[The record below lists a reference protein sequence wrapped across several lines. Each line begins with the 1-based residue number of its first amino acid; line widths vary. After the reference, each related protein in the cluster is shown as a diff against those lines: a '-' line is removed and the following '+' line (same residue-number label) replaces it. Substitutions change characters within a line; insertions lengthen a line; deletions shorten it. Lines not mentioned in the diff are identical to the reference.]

1 MFKLGL
7 IVNPYAGLGGPEGL
21 KGSDTLPDGL
31 RQSVA
36 EEMANSRSLPRA
48 VRCLAA
54 LAPVAE
60 QLAVYGFDGAMAE
73 QACREAGLTFTSV
86 GRAEALSSAEDTRRA
101 AQCLLS
107 EQVDI
112 VLFVGGD
119 GTARDIYSAVG
130 ESLPVLGLPAGVKM
144 HSAVYAVNPQA
155 AAAILRALI
164 DGDLVDIG
172 LQEVRDIDEAAFAQ
186 GRVRSRHYGE
196 LMVPRLGGFLQQVK
210 QGGREVEELVIAD
223 IADELMENYDE
234 GCLYIV
240 GPGSTT
246 TGFMEALG
254 LPYTLLGFDLVRGGE
269 LLQADANAQQISEVM
284 DHHQGPITV
293 LITAIG
299 GQGHI
304 LGRGNQQLTPTLI
317 RRIGR
322 DNFQVL
328 ASKGKLSG
336 LAGRPLLVDSN
347 DAALDA
353 QWQGFIA
360 VTTGY
365 RDQVM
370 YRVSAGEA

>member
-86 GRAEALSSAEDTRRA
+86 GRAEALSSAADTRRA
-101 AQCLLS
+101 AQCLRS

-234 GCLYIV
+234 DCLYIV

-304 LGRGNQQLTPTLI
+304 LGRGNQQLTPALI

-370 YRVSAGEA
+370 YRVSAGEV

>member
-21 KGSDTLPDGL
+21 KGSDTLPDRL

-86 GRAEALSSAEDTRRA
+86 GRAGALSSAADTRRA
-101 AQCLLS
+101 VQCLLN

-234 GCLYIV
+234 DCLYIV

-304 LGRGNQQLTPTLI
+304 LGRGNQQLTPALI

>member
-101 AQCLLS
+101 AQCLRS

-234 GCLYIV
+234 DCLYIV

-304 LGRGNQQLTPTLI
+304 LGRGNQQLTPALI

-370 YRVSAGEA
+370 YRVSAGEV

>member
-172 LQEVRDIDEAAFAQ
+172 LQEVRDIDEAAFAE

-234 GCLYIV
+234 DCLYIV

-304 LGRGNQQLTPTLI
+304 LGRGNQQLTPALI

-370 YRVSAGEA
+370 YRVSAGEV

>member
-210 QGGREVEELVIAD
+210 QAGREVEELVIAD

-234 GCLYIV
+234 DCLYIV

-254 LPYTLLGFDLVRGGE
+254 LPYT
-269 LLQADANAQQISEVM
+269 
-284 DHHQGPITV
+284 
-293 LITAIG
+293 
-299 GQGHI
+299 
-304 LGRGNQQLTPTLI
+304 
-317 RRIGR
+317 
-322 DNFQVL
+322 
-328 ASKGKLSG
+328 
-336 LAGRPLLVDSN
+336 
-347 DAALDA
+347 
-353 QWQGFIA
+353 
-360 VTTGY
+360 
-365 RDQVM
+365 
-370 YRVSAGEA
+370 

>member
-21 KGSDTLPDGL
+21 KGSDTLPDRL

-54 LAPVAE
+54 LSPVAE
-60 QLAVYGFDGAMAE
+60 QLVVYGFDGAMAE
-73 QACREAGLTFTSV
+73 QACREAGLRFTSV

-234 GCLYIV
+234 DCLYIV

-304 LGRGNQQLTPTLI
+304 LGRGNQQLTPALI

>member
-234 GCLYIV
+234 DCLYIV

-304 LGRGNQQLTPTLI
+304 LGRGNQQLTPALI

-370 YRVSAGEA
+370 YRVSAGEV

>member
-54 LAPVAE
+54 LAPVAD

-234 GCLYIV
+234 DSLYIV

-304 LGRGNQQLTPTLI
+304 LGRGNQQLTPALI

>member
-101 AQCLLS
+101 AQCLRS

-234 GCLYIV
+234 DCLYIV

-304 LGRGNQQLTPTLI
+304 LGRGNQQLTPELI

>member
-101 AQCLLS
+101 AQCLRS

-130 ESLPVLGLPAGVKM
+130 ERLPVLGLPAGVKM

-234 GCLYIV
+234 DCLYIV

-304 LGRGNQQLTPTLI
+304 LGRGNQQLTPALI

>member
-21 KGSDTLPDGL
+21 KGSDTLPDRL

-86 GRAEALSSAEDTRRA
+86 GRAEALSSAADTRRA

-234 GCLYIV
+234 DCLYIV

-304 LGRGNQQLTPTLI
+304 LGRGNQQLTPALI

>member
-101 AQCLLS
+101 AQCLRS

-234 GCLYIV
+234 DCLYIV

-304 LGRGNQQLTPTLI
+304 LGRGNQQLTPALI

-360 VTTGY
+360 VTTGD

-370 YRVSAGEA
+370 YRVSAGEV

>member
-234 GCLYIV
+234 DCLYIV

-284 DHHQGPITV
+284 DHHQGLITV

-304 LGRGNQQLTPTLI
+304 LGRGNQQLTPALI

>member
-101 AQCLLS
+101 AQCLRS

-234 GCLYIV
+234 ACLYIV

-304 LGRGNQQLTPTLI
+304 LGRGNQQLTPALI

-370 YRVSAGEA
+370 YRVSAGEV

>member
-21 KGSDTLPDGL
+21 KGSDTLPDRL

-86 GRAEALSSAEDTRRA
+86 GRAGALSSAADTRRA
-101 AQCLLS
+101 AQCLLN

-234 GCLYIV
+234 DCLYIV

-304 LGRGNQQLTPTLI
+304 LGRGNQQLTPALI

-353 QWQGFIA
+353 QWQGFIT

>member
-234 GCLYIV
+234 DCLYIV

>member
-21 KGSDTLPDGL
+21 KGSDTLPERL

-223 IADELMENYDE
+223 IADELMENYDKD
-234 GCLYIV
+234 CLYIV

-284 DHHQGPITV
+284 DHHQGPIAV

-304 LGRGNQQLTPTLI
+304 LGRGNQQLTPALI

-370 YRVSAGEA
+370 YRVSAGEV

>member
-21 KGSDTLPDGL
+21 KGSDTLPDRL

-86 GRAEALSSAEDTRRA
+86 GRAGALSSAEDTRRA
-101 AQCLLS
+101 AQCLLN

-234 GCLYIV
+234 DCLYIV

-304 LGRGNQQLTPTLI
+304 LGRGNQQLTPALI

>member
-210 QGGREVEELVIAD
+210 QAGREVEELVIAD

-234 GCLYIV
+234 DCLYIV

-284 DHHQGPITV
+284 DHHQGLITV

-304 LGRGNQQLTPTLI
+304 LGRGNQQLTPALI

-370 YRVSAGEA
+370 YRVSAGEV

>member
-101 AQCLLS
+101 AQCLRS

-172 LQEVRDIDEAAFAQ
+172 LQEVRDIDDAAFAQ

-234 GCLYIV
+234 DCLYIV

-304 LGRGNQQLTPTLI
+304 LGRGNQQLTPALI

-370 YRVSAGEA
+370 YRVSAGEV

>member
-21 KGSDTLPDGL
+21 KGSDTLPDRL

-73 QACREAGLTFTSV
+73 QACRDAGLRFTSV

-119 GTARDIYSAVG
+119 GTARDIYRAVG

-172 LQEVRDIDEAAFAQ
+172 LQEVRDIDEPAFAE

-196 LMVPRLGGFLQQVK
+196 LLVPRLGGFLQQVK

-234 GCLYIV
+234 DCLYIV

-246 TGFMEALG
+246 TGFMEAMG
-254 LPYTLLGFDLVRGGE
+254 LPFTLLGFDLVRGGE

-284 DHHQGPITV
+284 DHHQGAIKV

-304 LGRGNQQLTPTLI
+304 LGRGNQQLTPALI

-328 ASKGKLSG
+328 ASKGKLTG

>member
-101 AQCLLS
+101 AQCLRS

-234 GCLYIV
+234 DCLYIV

-304 LGRGNQQLTPTLI
+304 LGRGNQQLTPALI

>member
-1 MFKLGL
+1 M
-7 IVNPYAGLGGPEGL
+7 
-21 KGSDTLPDGL
+21 
-31 RQSVA
+31 
-36 EEMANSRSLPRA
+36 
-48 VRCLAA
+48 
-54 LAPVAE
+54 
-60 QLAVYGFDGAMAE
+60 
-73 QACREAGLTFTSV
+73 
-86 GRAEALSSAEDTRRA
+86 
-101 AQCLLS
+101 
-107 EQVDI
+107 
-112 VLFVGGD
+112 
-119 GTARDIYSAVG
+119 
-130 ESLPVLGLPAGVKM
+130 
-144 HSAVYAVNPQA
+144 
-155 AAAILRALI
+155 
-164 DGDLVDIG
+164 
-172 LQEVRDIDEAAFAQ
+172 
-186 GRVRSRHYGE
+186 
-196 LMVPRLGGFLQQVK
+196 K

-234 GCLYIV
+234 DCLYIV

-304 LGRGNQQLTPTLI
+304 LGRGNQQLTPALI

-370 YRVSAGEA
+370 YRVSAGEV

>member
-210 QGGREVEELVIAD
+210 QAGREVEELVIAD

-234 GCLYIV
+234 DCLYIV

-304 LGRGNQQLTPTLI
+304 LGRGNQQLTPALI

-370 YRVSAGEA
+370 YRVSAGEV

>member
-130 ESLPVLGLPAGVKM
+130 QSLPVLGLPAGVKM

-234 GCLYIV
+234 DCLYIV

-304 LGRGNQQLTPTLI
+304 LGRGNQQLTPALI

-370 YRVSAGEA
+370 YRVSAGEV

>member
-21 KGSDTLPDGL
+21 KGSDTLPDRL

-86 GRAEALSSAEDTRRA
+86 GRAEALSSAADTRRA

-130 ESLPVLGLPAGVKM
+130 ENLPVLGLPAGVKM

-172 LQEVRDIDEAAFAQ
+172 LQEVRDIDEAAFAE

-196 LMVPRLGGFLQQVK
+196 LLVPRLGGFLQQVK

-234 GCLYIV
+234 DCLYIV

-304 LGRGNQQLTPTLI
+304 LGRGNQQLTPALI

-370 YRVSAGEA
+370 YRVSAGEV

>member
-86 GRAEALSSAEDTRRA
+86 GRAGALSSAADTRRA
-101 AQCLLS
+101 AQCLLN

-210 QGGREVEELVIAD
+210 QAGREVEELVIAD

-234 GCLYIV
+234 DCLYIV

-284 DHHQGPITV
+284 DHHQGLITV

-304 LGRGNQQLTPTLI
+304 LGRGNQQLTPALI

-370 YRVSAGEA
+370 YRVSAGEV

>member
-54 LAPVAE
+54 LAPVAD

-86 GRAEALSSAEDTRRA
+86 GRAEALSSAKDTRRA

-234 GCLYIV
+234 DCLYIV

-304 LGRGNQQLTPTLI
+304 LGRGNQQLTPALI

>member
-21 KGSDTLPDGL
+21 KGSDTLPDRL

-86 GRAEALSSAEDTRRA
+86 GRAGALSSAADTRRA
-101 AQCLLS
+101 AQCLLN

-234 GCLYIV
+234 DCLYIV

-304 LGRGNQQLTPTLI
+304 LGRGNQQLTPALI

>member
-21 KGSDTLPDGL
+21 KGSDTLPDRL

-54 LAPVAE
+54 LSPVAE
-60 QLAVYGFDGAMAE
+60 QLVVYGFDGAMAE
-73 QACREAGLTFTSV
+73 QACRDAGLRFTSV

-119 GTARDIYSAVG
+119 GTARDIYRAVG

-172 LQEVRDIDEAAFAQ
+172 LQEVRDIDEPAFAE

-196 LMVPRLGGFLQQVK
+196 LLVPRLGGFLQQVK

-234 GCLYIV
+234 DCLYIV

-254 LPYTLLGFDLVRGGE
+254 LPFTLLGFDLVRGGE

-284 DHHQGPITV
+284 DHHQGAIKV

-304 LGRGNQQLTPTLI
+304 LGRGNQQLTPALI

-328 ASKGKLSG
+328 ASKGKLTG

-347 DAALDA
+347 DDALDA

>member
-21 KGSDTLPDGL
+21 KGSDTLPDRL

-60 QLAVYGFDGAMAE
+60 QLVVYGFDGAMAE
-73 QACREAGLTFTSV
+73 QACREAGLRFTSV

-130 ESLPVLGLPAGVKM
+130 ENLPVLGLPAGVKM

-172 LQEVRDIDEAAFAQ
+172 LQEVRDIDEAAFAE

-196 LMVPRLGGFLQQVK
+196 LLVPRLGGFLQQVK

-234 GCLYIV
+234 DCLYIV

-254 LPYTLLGFDLVRGGE
+254 LPFTLLGFDLVRGGE

-284 DHHQGPITV
+284 DHHKGPIKV

-304 LGRGNQQLTPTLI
+304 LGRGNQQLTPALI

-328 ASKGKLSG
+328 ASKGKLTG